1 MEQDPVVKD
10 RPIVLQSKD
19 GHAIWVSKAILQ
31 AVQPL
36 LEAVEGGV
44 IVRDGSGNPTG
55 I

>member
-1 MEQDPVVKD
+1 MKD

-31 AVQPL
+31 AIQPL
-36 LEAVEGGV
+36 PEGVEGGV
-44 IVRDGSGNPTG
+44 IVRDGAGKPTG